1 MGRTHAFRWHG
12 LAVIK
17 IGSAVLAPEG
27 AADAAAFARLAEGVA
42 AARGMGW
49 GVVLVSSGA
58 VACGFRALGLDRP
71 PKTIARKQAAAAIG
85 QPALMGLWS
94 AALGAHRCAA
104 AQVLLTADDLDAR
117 ARFLNAR
124 RTLGEL
130 LGAGLVP
137 VVNENDSVSF
147 DEIKLGDNDRL
158 SALVAGLVSA
168 QLLLV
173 LSSVDGVYEHG
184 DARRVIARL
193 GSAREAAA
201 HVRPDKTATGVGG
214 MGTKLEAA
222 SIASAWGI
230 ATVIARGT
238 RAGVIPAVLRGE
250 PVGTRVEPAARPRR
264 ARERWLMASARA
276 RGVVTIDDGARR
288 AITERG
294 ASLLPAGVVG
304 VSGDF
309 ARGAVVQVADAAGAA
324 VARGVS
330 AYSADELR
338 RIKGLRAAQLPGA
351 LGHAAY
357 CDEAIHRDDMALQA
371 AARGS

>member
-1 MGRTHAFRWHG
+1 
-12 LAVIK
+12 
-17 IGSAVLAPEG
+17 
-27 AADAAAFARLAEGVA
+27 
-42 AARGMGW
+42 
-49 GVVLVSSGA
+49 
-58 VACGFRALGLDRP
+58 
-71 PKTIARKQAAAAIG
+71 
-85 QPALMGLWS
+85 
-94 AALGAHRCAA
+94 AA